1 MGAVT
6 QAAAMQAAAI
16 ARNSVKLEYG
26 ARLSKPRPRAP
37 GKWYNEKKEICVDE
51 LCVRFEAV

>member
-26 ARLSKPRPRAP
+26 ALLSKPRPQVCGTETSSREVVQREE
-37 GKWYNEKKEICVDE
+37 GD
-51 LCVRFEAV
+51 LCR